1 MERRLAPPMGRVAQ
15 FVGASNFSPESVFM
29 GSRETLRLVERFP
42 RVAPDT
48 IKYEITVRDP
58 TVWIKPWTAEILLT
72 QKADRLYEVA
82 CHEGNF
88 AIMTDIL
95 SGAHK

>member
-1 MERRLAPPMGRVAQ
+1 
-15 FVGASNFSPESVFM
+15 M
-29 GSRETLRLVERFP
+29 GSREQLHLVERFT

-48 IKYEITVRDP
+48 IKYEITVIDA
-58 TVWIKPWTAEILLT
+58 TVWTRPWTAEVVLT
-72 QKADRLYEVA
+72 QKQDRLYEVA

-88 AIMTDIL
+88 AIMTNIL

>member
-1 MERRLAPPMGRVAQ
+1 MERRLARPMGRDTLV
-15 FVGASNFSPESVFM
+15 VETSNFSPESVFM
-29 GSRETLRLVERFP
+29 GSRETLRLVERFT

-48 IKYEITVRDP
+48 IKYEITMSDP
-58 TVWIKPWTAEILLT
+58 IVWTRPWTAEIMLA
-72 QKADRLYEVA
+72 QKTDRLYEVA